1 MAPSDHKLQQ
11 IISATLRGGVIMAA
25 SAGLIGGVLYLLS
38 NPPVPV
44 FATFLG
50 PGTPYASPSEVLRLA
65 FAEHGEGMQARGL
78 AIAQLG
84 ILCLLLTPILRVAFS
99 IVGFALERDRT
110 YVLITTAVLAA
121 LTGSILLR

>member
-11 IISATLRGGVIMAA
+11 IISTTLRGGVIVAA
-25 SAGLIGGVLYLLS
+25 AVGLTGGALYLFS
-38 NPPVPV
+38 QPPVPTFAV
-44 FATFLG
+44 FG
-50 PGTPYASPSEVLRLA
+50 GSGTPYASPTQVMRLA
-65 FAEHGEGMQARGL
+65 FAAHGEGLQARGL

-99 IVGFALERDRT
+99 IVGFALERDWA
-110 YVLITTAVLAA
+110 YVMITAAVLLA

>member
-11 IISATLRGGVIMAA
+11 IISATLRGGVIIAA
-25 SAGLIGGVLYLLS
+25 GIGLLGGALYLFS
-38 NPPVPV
+38 SPPVPAYAA
-44 FATFLG
+44 FHGAA
-50 PGTPYASPSEVLRLA
+50 TPYASPSQVLRLA
-65 FAEHGEGMQARGL
+65 FAAHGEGTQARGL

-110 YVLITTAVLAA
+110 YVLITAAVLAA
-121 LTGSILLR
+121 LTGSILLH